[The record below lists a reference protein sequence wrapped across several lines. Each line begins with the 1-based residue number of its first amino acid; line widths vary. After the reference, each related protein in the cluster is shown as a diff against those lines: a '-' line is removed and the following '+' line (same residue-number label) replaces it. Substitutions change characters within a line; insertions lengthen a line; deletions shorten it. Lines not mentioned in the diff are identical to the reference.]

1 MNALRPFAQMTTAS
15 RVALALLLAAVPACT
30 DKDKQ
35 KQPAT
40 PPQEAELKPD
50 DVLLVAD
57 GITIAWKDVRER
69 VEALDAI
76 APEFSLKKKIQKVLS
91 DYTIPIL
98 FARRDFAE
106 QRNAQR
112 DLATTLRNASGNVN
126 ELLQNANGR
135 PFRRER
141 ISRGNVDL
149 PVADFLFEPGNLGAV
164 SPPIELPG
172 GFMLAGCIDLTQT
185 RVPMEDTCECVMVGF
200 FTHDSQAE
208 GQWELDLR
216 TRLPRLVTYV
226 HPDYR
231 LAMPPWLQIP

>member
-1 MNALRPFAQMTTAS
+1 MNALRSFAPMAAAS
-15 RVALALLLAAVPACT
+15 PLAFALLLVAVAACT
-30 DKDKQ
+30 DKEKPQ
-35 KQPAT
+35 QPAT

-50 DVLLVAD
+50 DVLLVVD

-69 VEALDAI
+69 VEALDEL
-76 APEFSLKKKIQKVLS
+76 APEFSRKKKIQKVLS
-91 DYTIPIL
+91 DYTIPVL

-112 DLATTLRNASGNVN
+112 ELATTLRNASGNVD
-126 ELLQNANGR
+126 ELQKNANGR

-149 PVADFLFEPGNLGAV
+149 PVADFLFTPENLGAV

-172 GFMLAGCIDLTQT
+172 GFVLAGCLDLTQT

-216 TRLPRLVTYV
+216 TRLPQLVTYV

-231 LAMPPWLQIP
+231 LAMPPWLNIP

>member
-1 MNALRPFAQMTTAS
+1 MNALRSSAPAAAAS
-15 RVALALLLAAVPACT
+15 RIAFALLLAAVPACT
-30 DKDKQ
+30 DKEKPQ
-35 KQPAT
+35 QPAT

-50 DVLLVAD
+50 DVLLVLD

-69 VEALDAI
+69 VEALDEL
-76 APEFSLKKKIQKVLS
+76 APEFSRKKKIQKVLS
-91 DYTIPIL
+91 DYTIPVL

-112 DLATTLRNASGNVN
+112 ELATTLRNASGNVD
-126 ELLQNANGR
+126 ELLKNANGR

-149 PVADFLFEPGNLGAV
+149 PVADFLFEPTNLGAV

-172 GFMLAGCIDLTQT
+172 GFVLAGCIDLTQT

-216 TRLPRLVTYV
+216 TRLPQLVTYV

-231 LAMPPWLQIP
+231 LAMPPWLNIP